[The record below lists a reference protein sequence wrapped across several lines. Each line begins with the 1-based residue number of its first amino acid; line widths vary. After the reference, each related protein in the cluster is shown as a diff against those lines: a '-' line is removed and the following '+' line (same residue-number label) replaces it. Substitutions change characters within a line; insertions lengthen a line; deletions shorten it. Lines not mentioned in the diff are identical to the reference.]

1 MMKWLLIAALLFGTG
16 PREIAK
22 INKLK
27 KEAEEAFKRLDFETA
42 AAKYVYLRDSLGV
55 EDPDIALNL
64 AHSYYQMVD
73 TANAKQV
80 YGELAMNAPAQQ
92 KSIALQQLGVMA
104 KHPSSLDKSLQYLKS
119 SLKAD
124 PTNEGA
130 RYDYEV
136 VRKLIDAQKENQQD
150 DNQQNQDQQQDQD
163 KENEENKDQE
173 NQDQQN
179 QDQQNQE
186 NGEQQEQEEQQQ
198 QEQQPQESEEEQ
210 EGEEQQEQQ
219 QQEGEESEEEQ
230 QQPQEQ
236 SAKEKLQEMNIS
248 EEKARMILEAL
259 RNNEIQYIQQQ
270 KRKAKK
276 RPPSGKPDW

>member
-1 MMKWLLIAALLFGTG
+1 MKWLLIAVVLFGTG

-22 INKLK
+22 INKIK

-42 AAKYVYLRDSLGV
+42 AARYVYLRDSLGV

-73 TANAKQV
+73 TANAKMV
-80 YGELAMNAPAQQ
+80 YGELAMNAPSKQ

-130 RYDYEV
+130 RYDFEV
-136 VRKLIDAQKENQQD
+136 VRKLIEAQKENQQD
-150 DNQQNQDQQQDQD
+150 DNQQNQDQEQNQD
-163 KENEENKDQE
+163 KENKENQDQE
-173 NQDQQN
+173 NQEK
-179 QDQQNQE
+179 QDQEQQQDQE
-186 NGEQQEQEEQQQ
+186 NGEQQEQEDQQQ

-219 QQEGEESEEEQ
+219 QEGEDSDEEQ
-230 QQPQEQ
+230 QQSQEQ